1 MTIAVNPFVR
11 HTQTQTEARGFALYV
26 GIDEATAQANGT
38 SLGAIVAALR
48 NTLESIAPG
57 LAAETFASVALAKA
71 GSGGRHVDVV
81 RAALSDPRA
90 LERLVERETED
101 AAKGVVIDL
110 QRRKVFIDGAKAE
123 LTSKEFSLL
132 EYLVQHQ
139 GITISRDEL
148 IDTLWDS
155 EGGPE
160 VNGRTIDVHVRRLR
174 ASLVGNEDIVRTIRG
189 KGYRFDKHPDVLI
202 EGI

>member
-11 HTQTQTEARGFALYV
+11 HTQTETEARGFALYV
-26 GIDEATAQANGT
+26 GIDEATASANGT

-57 LAAETFASVALAKA
+57 LSAETFASVALAKA

-90 LERLVERETED
+90 LERLVERENED

-110 QRRKVFIDGAKAE
+110 QRRKVFIDGEKAE
-123 LTSKEFSLL
+123 LTGKEFCLL
-132 EYLVQHQ
+132 EHLVKHQ

-148 IDTLWDS
+148 IEALWDCD
-155 EGGPE
+155 GGPE

-174 ASLVGNEDIVRTIRG
+174 AGLVGNEDIVRTIRG
-189 KGYRFDKHPDVLI
+189 QGYRFDKHPDVLI